1 MELREKPGKIQKLF
15 ELSLRFRL
23 IFVLLMVGFVAAF
36 VATGWQQ
43 MGSLPLGASEALGR
57 WIAEFTNVASAWNA
71 SQYIFVAG
79 LSMIVLY
86 FVFGGVR
93 GGLAG
98 LLGVAAFVGALF
110 ALGGDEDMLLIFFGA
125 FAGLALLLMLFAKW
139 SVACA
144 LFPFVL
150 SWLLLTGFLGWF
162 PLMIGKAWLMWAVL
176 STIAFSGVVA
186 CALIAGK
193 ELGEGS
199 PQAGALV
206 KAGKKML
213 APIMIASLLAITALV
228 VDMSVVVD
236 WRRIG
241 IAAIIWVAFNVWFF
255 GFTFGTMSFAPWDR
269 LRAGSRRVKMSDKKK
284 KAPAKKSRK

>member
-1 MELREKPGKIQKLF
+1 MELREKPGKVQKLL

-23 IFVLLMVGFVAAF
+23 IFVVLMVGFAVAF
-36 VATGWQQ
+36 LATGWQQ
-43 MGSLPLGASEALGR
+43 MGSLPLGASEALGM
-57 WIAEFTNVASAWNA
+57 WVAGFTNVISAWNS

-79 LSMIVLY
+79 LSMVVLY

-93 GGLAG
+93 GGVGG
-98 LLGVAAFVGALF
+98 LLALLAFVGSLF
-110 ALGGDEDMLLIFFGA
+110 ALGGDEDMLLIFFGV
-125 FAGLALLLMLFAKW
+125 FAGLSLVFLLFVKW

-144 LFPFVL
+144 LFPFAL
-150 SWLLLTGFLGWF
+150 SWLLLTGFLAWF
-162 PLMIGKAWLMWAVL
+162 PMMIGKAWLMWAVL
-176 STIAFSGVVA
+176 SAIGFSGVIA

-213 APIMIASLLAITALV
+213 TPVLIASLLSLSALV
-228 VDMSVVVD
+228 VDMGGAVD
-236 WRRIG
+236 GKKIG
-241 IAAIIWVAFNVWFF
+241 SAAILWVAFNVWFF
-255 GFTFGTMSFAPWDR
+255 CFTFGTMSFAPWER

-284 KAPAKKSRK
+284 ASSKKRK

>member
-1 MELREKPGKIQKLF
+1 MDLREKPGKIQKIF

-23 IFVLLMVGFVAAF
+23 IFVLLMVGFAVAF

-57 WIAEFTNVASAWNA
+57 WIAEFTNVVSAWNS

-79 LSMIVLY
+79 LSMVVLY

-93 GGLAG
+93 GGIAG

-144 LFPFVL
+144 LFPFAL

-162 PLMIGKAWLMWAVL
+162 PMMIGKAWLMWAVL
-176 STIAFSGVVA
+176 SGVGFSGIVA

-193 ELGEGS
+193 ELGDGTPS
-199 PQAGALV
+199 AGALV

-213 APIMIASLLAITALV
+213 APIMIASLLSLSALV

-236 WRRIG
+236 WRRMG
-241 IAAIIWVAFNVWFF
+241 IAAILWVAFNVWFF

-269 LRAGSRRVKMSDKKK
+269 LRAGSRRVKMSEKKK
-284 KAPAKKSRK
+284 KSPAKKSKK

>member
-1 MELREKPGKIQKLF
+1 MELREKPGKVQKLL

-23 IFVLLMVGFVAAF
+23 IFVVLMVGFAVAF
-36 VATGWQQ
+36 LATGWQQ
-43 MGSLPLGASEALGR
+43 MGSLPLGASEALGM
-57 WIAEFTNVASAWNA
+57 WVAGFTNVISAWNS

-79 LSMIVLY
+79 LSMVVLY

-93 GGLAG
+93 GGVGG
-98 LLGVAAFVGALF
+98 LLALLAFVGSLF
-110 ALGGDEDMLLIFFGA
+110 ALGGDEDMLLIFFGV
-125 FAGLALLLMLFAKW
+125 FAGLSLVFLLFVKW

-144 LFPFVL
+144 LFPFAL
-150 SWLLLTGFLGWF
+150 SWLLLTGFLAWF
-162 PLMIGKAWLMWAVL
+162 PMMIGKAWLMWAVL
-176 STIAFSGVVA
+176 SAIGFSGVIA

-213 APIMIASLLAITALV
+213 TPVLIASLLSLSALV
-228 VDMSVVVD
+228 VDMGGAVD
-236 WRRIG
+236 GKKIG
-241 IAAIIWVAFNVWFF
+241 SAVILWVAFNVWFF
-255 GFTFGTMSFAPWDR
+255 GFTFGTMSFAPWER

-284 KAPAKKSRK
+284 ASSKKRK

>member
-1 MELREKPGKIQKLF
+1 MELREKPGKVQKLL

-23 IFVLLMVGFVAAF
+23 IFVVLMVGFAVAF

-43 MGSLPLGASEALGR
+43 MGSLPLGASEALGM
-57 WIAEFTNVASAWNA
+57 WIAGFSNVVSAWHS
-71 SQYIFVAG
+71 SQYIFVAA
-79 LSMIVLY
+79 LSMVVLY

-93 GGLAG
+93 GGVGG
-98 LLGVAAFVGALF
+98 LVALLAFVGSLF
-110 ALGGDEDMLLIFFGA
+110 ALGGDEDMLLIFFA
-125 FAGLALLLMLFAKW
+125 VFAGLSLVFLLFVKW

-162 PLMIGKAWLMWAVL
+162 PMMIGKAWLMWAVL
-176 STIAFSGVVA
+176 SGIAFSGVVA

-193 ELGEGS
+193 ELGEGT

-213 APIMIASLLAITALV
+213 TPVLIASLLALSALV
-228 VDMSVVVD
+228 VDMDGAVD
-236 WRRIG
+236 GKKIG
-241 IAAIIWVAFNVWFF
+241 SAAILWVSFNVWFF
-255 GFTFGTMSFAPWDR
+255 GFTFGTMSFAPWER

-284 KAPAKKSRK
+284 KSTKKK

>member
-1 MELREKPGKIQKLF
+1 MELREKPGKVQKLL

-23 IFVLLMVGFVAAF
+23 IFVLLMVGFAVAF
-36 VATGWQQ
+36 LATGWQQ
-43 MGSLPLGASEALGR
+43 MGSLPLGASEALGM
-57 WIAEFTNVASAWNA
+57 WVAGFTNVVSAWNSA
-71 SQYIFVAG
+71 QYISVAA

-98 LLGVAAFVGALF
+98 LFSLLTFVGALF
-110 ALGGDEDMLLIFFGA
+110 ALGGDEDMLVIFFA
-125 FAGLALLLMLFAKW
+125 VFAGVSLLFLFCVKW

-144 LFPFVL
+144 LFPFAL

-162 PLMIGKAWLMWAVL
+162 PMMIGKAWLMWAVL
-176 STIAFSGVVA
+176 STLAFSGVM
-186 CALIAGK
+186 ALALVAGK

-213 APIMIASLLAITALV
+213 APVMISSLLALSALV
-228 VDMSVVVD
+228 VDMGGAVD
-236 WRRIG
+236 EKKIG
-241 IAAIIWVAFNVWFF
+241 SAAILWVAFNVWFF
-255 GFTFGTMSFAPWDR
+255 GFTFGTLSFAPWER
-269 LRAGSRRVKMSDKKK
+269 LRAGSRRVKMSEKKK
-284 KAPAKKSRK
+284 KTPAKKKK

>member
-1 MELREKPGKIQKLF
+1 MELREKPGTLQKLF

-23 IFVLLMVGFVAAF
+23 IFVVLMIGFAVAF

-43 MGSLPLGASEALGR
+43 MGSLPLGASEALGM
-57 WIAEFTNVASAWNA
+57 WIAEFTNVVSAWNS

-79 LSMIVLY
+79 LSMVVLY
-86 FVFGGVR
+86 FVFGGWR
-93 GGLAG
+93 GGVAG
-98 LLGVAAFVGALF
+98 LLALVAFAGSLF
-110 ALGGDEDMLLIFFGA
+110 ALGGDEDMLLIFFA
-125 FAGLALLLMLFAKW
+125 VFAGLSLVLMLFAKW

-144 LFPFVL
+144 LFPFAL

-162 PLMIGKAWLMWAVL
+162 PMMIGKAWLMWAVL
-176 STIAFSGVVA
+176 SGVAFSGVVA

-213 APIMIASLLAITALV
+213 APIMIASLLALSALV
-228 VDMSVVVD
+228 VDMGGAVD
-236 WRRIG
+236 GKTIG
-241 IAAIIWVAFNVWFF
+241 SAAILWVAFNVWFF
-255 GFTFGTMSFAPWDR
+255 GFNFGTMSFAPWDR
-269 LRAGSRRVKMSDKKK
+269 LRAGSRRVKMSEKKK
-284 KAPAKKSRK
+284 PAKKKSKK

>member
-1 MELREKPGKIQKLF
+1 MELREKPGKVQKLL

-23 IFVLLMVGFVAAF
+23 IFVVLMVGFAVAF
-36 VATGWQQ
+36 LATGWQQ
-43 MGSLPLGASEALGR
+43 MGSLPLGASEALGM
-57 WIAEFTNVASAWNA
+57 WIAGFTNVISAWNS
-71 SQYIFVAG
+71 SQYIFVAA
-79 LSMIVLY
+79 LSMVVLY

-93 GGLAG
+93 GGVGG
-98 LLGVAAFVGALF
+98 LLALLAFVGSLF
-110 ALGGDEDMLLIFFGA
+110 ALGGDEDMLLIFFGV
-125 FAGLALLLMLFAKW
+125 FAGLSLVFLLFVKW

-144 LFPFVL
+144 LFPFAL

-162 PLMIGKAWLMWAVL
+162 PMMIGKPWLMWAVL
-176 STIAFSGVVA
+176 SAIAFSGVIA

-213 APIMIASLLAITALV
+213 APVLIASLPSLSALV
-228 VDMSVVVD
+228 VDMGGAVD
-236 WRRIG
+236 GKKIG
-241 IAAIIWVAFNVWFF
+241 SAAILWVAFNVWFF
-255 GFTFGTMSFAPWDR
+255 GFTFGTMSFAPWER

-284 KAPAKKSRK
+284 ASSKKRK

>member
-1 MELREKPGKIQKLF
+1 MDLREKPGKIQKIF

-23 IFVLLMVGFVAAF
+23 IFVLLMVGFAVAF

-57 WIAEFTNVASAWNA
+57 WIAEFTNVVSAWNS

-79 LSMIVLY
+79 LSMVVLY
-86 FVFGGVR
+86 FVFGGWR

-125 FAGLALLLMLFAKW
+125 FAGLSLVLMLFAKW

-144 LFPFVL
+144 LFPFAL

-162 PLMIGKAWLMWAVL
+162 PMMIGKAWLIWAVL
-176 STIAFSGVVA
+176 SGVGFSGIVA

-193 ELGEGS
+193 ELGDGTPS
-199 PQAGALV
+199 AGALV

-213 APIMIASLLAITALV
+213 APIMIASLLSLSALV

-236 WRRIG
+236 WRRMG
-241 IAAIIWVAFNVWFF
+241 IAAILWVAFNVWFF

-269 LRAGSRRVKMSDKKK
+269 LRAGSRRVKMSEKKK
-284 KAPAKKSRK
+284 KSPAKKSKK

>member
-23 IFVLLMVGFVAAF
+23 IFVLLMVGFAVAF

-57 WIAEFTNVASAWNA
+57 WIAEFTNVASAWNS

-79 LSMIVLY
+79 LSMVVLY

-93 GGLAG
+93 GGGGG
-98 LLGVAAFVGALF
+98 LIALAAFVGSLF
-110 ALGGDEDMLLIFFGA
+110 ALGGDEDMLLVFFGA
-125 FAGLALLLMLFAKW
+125 FAGLALLFVLFVKW

-144 LFPFVL
+144 LFPFAL

-162 PLMIGKAWLMWAVL
+162 PMMIGKAWLMWAVL
-176 STIAFSGVVA
+176 SGIAFSGVVA

-199 PQAGALV
+199 PSAGALV

-213 APIMIASLLAITALV
+213 APIMIASFLALSALV
-228 VDMSVVVD
+228 VDMGGAVD
-236 WRRIG
+236 GMKIG
-241 IAAIIWVAFNVWFF
+241 SAAILWAVFIVWFF

-284 KAPAKKSRK
+284 SSSKKRK

>member
-1 MELREKPGKIQKLF
+1 MELREKPGTLQKLF

-23 IFVLLMVGFVAAF
+23 IFVVLMIGFAVAF

-43 MGSLPLGASEALGR
+43 MGSLPLGASEALGM
-57 WIAEFTNVASAWNA
+57 WIAEFTNVVSAWNS

-79 LSMIVLY
+79 LSMVVLY
-86 FVFGGVR
+86 FVFGGWR
-93 GGLAG
+93 GGVAG
-98 LLGVAAFVGALF
+98 LLALVAFVGSLF
-110 ALGGDEDMLLIFFGA
+110 ALGGDEDMLLIFFA
-125 FAGLALLLMLFAKW
+125 VFAGLSLVLMLFAKW

-144 LFPFVL
+144 LFPFAL

-162 PLMIGKAWLMWAVL
+162 PMMIGKAWLMWAVL
-176 STIAFSGVVA
+176 SGVAFSGVVA

-213 APIMIASLLAITALV
+213 APIMIASLLALSALV
-228 VDMSVVVD
+228 VDMGGAVD
-236 WRRIG
+236 GKTIES
-241 IAAIIWVAFNVWFF
+241 AAILWVAFNVWFF
-255 GFTFGTMSFAPWDR
+255 GFNFGTMSFAPWDR
-269 LRAGSRRVKMSDKKK
+269 LRAGSRRVKMSEKKK
-284 KAPAKKSRK
+284 PAKKKSKK

>member
-1 MELREKPGKIQKLF
+1 MELREKPGKIQKLL
-15 ELSLRFRL
+15 EHSLRFRL
-23 IFVLLMVGFVAAF
+23 IFVLLMVGFAVAF

-57 WIAEFTNVASAWNA
+57 WIAEFTNVASAWNS

-93 GGLAG
+93 GGIAG

-125 FAGLALLLMLFAKW
+125 FAGLALLLMLLVKW

-162 PLMIGKAWLMWAVL
+162 PMMIGKAWLMWAVL
-176 STIAFSGVVA
+176 SAIGFSGVVA

-206 KAGKKML
+206 KAGKRML
-213 APIMIASLLAITALV
+213 APIMIASLLALSALV

-241 IAAIIWVAFNVWFF
+241 CAAIIWVAFNVWFF

-269 LRAGSRRVKMSDKKK
+269 LRAGSRRVKMSEKKK
-284 KAPAKKSRK
+284 KASSKKKK

>member
-1 MELREKPGKIQKLF
+1 MELREKPGKVQKLL

-23 IFVLLMVGFVAAF
+23 IFVVLMVGFAVAF

-43 MGSLPLGASEALGR
+43 MGSLPLGASEALGM
-57 WIAEFTNVASAWNA
+57 WIAGFSNVVSAWNS
-71 SQYIFVAG
+71 SQYIFVAA
-79 LSMIVLY
+79 LSMVVLY

-93 GGLAG
+93 GGVGG
-98 LLGVAAFVGALF
+98 LVALLAFVGSLF
-110 ALGGDEDMLLIFFGA
+110 ALGGDEDMLLIFFA
-125 FAGLALLLMLFAKW
+125 VFAGLSLVFLLFVKW

-162 PLMIGKAWLMWAVL
+162 PMMIGKAWLMWAVL
-176 STIAFSGVVA
+176 SGIAFSGVVA

-193 ELGEGS
+193 ELGEGT

-213 APIMIASLLAITALV
+213 TPVLIASLLALSALV
-228 VDMSVVVD
+228 VDMGGAVD
-236 WRRIG
+236 G
-241 IAAIIWVAFNVWFF
+241 KKVGSAAILWVSFNVWFF
-255 GFTFGTMSFAPWDR
+255 GFTFGTMSFAPWER
-269 LRAGSRRVKMSDKKK
+269 LRAGSRRVKMSEKKK
-284 KAPAKKSRK
+284 KSSKKK

>member
-1 MELREKPGKIQKLF
+1 MDLREKPGKIQKIF

-23 IFVLLMVGFVAAF
+23 IFVLLMVGFAVAF

-57 WIAEFTNVASAWNA
+57 WIAEFTNVVSAWNS

-79 LSMIVLY
+79 LSMVVLY

-93 GGLAG
+93 GGIAG

-125 FAGLALLLMLFAKW
+125 FVGLALVLMLFAKW

-144 LFPFVL
+144 LFPFAL

-162 PLMIGKAWLMWAVL
+162 PMMIGKAWLIWAVL
-176 STIAFSGVVA
+176 SGVGFSGIVA

-193 ELGEGS
+193 ELGDGTPS
-199 PQAGALV
+199 AGALV

-213 APIMIASLLAITALV
+213 APIMIASLLSLSALV

-236 WRRIG
+236 WRRMG
-241 IAAIIWVAFNVWFF
+241 IAAILWVAFNVWFF

-269 LRAGSRRVKMSDKKK
+269 LRAGSRRVKMSEKKK
-284 KAPAKKSRK
+284 KSPAKKSKK

>member
-1 MELREKPGKIQKLF
+1 MELREKPGKIQKLL

-23 IFVLLMVGFVAAF
+23 IFVLLMVGFAVTF

-57 WIAEFTNVASAWNA
+57 WIAEFTNVASAWNS

-93 GGLAG
+93 GGIAG

-125 FAGLALLLMLFAKW
+125 FAGLALLLMLLVKW

-162 PLMIGKAWLMWAVL
+162 PMMIGKAWLMWAVL
-176 STIAFSGVVA
+176 SAIGFSGVVA

-206 KAGKKML
+206 KAGKRML
-213 APIMIASLLAITALV
+213 APIMIASLLALSALV

-241 IAAIIWVAFNVWFF
+241 CAAIIWVAFNVWFF

-269 LRAGSRRVKMSDKKK
+269 LRAGSRRVKMSEKKK
-284 KAPAKKSRK
+284 KASSKKKK

>member
-1 MELREKPGKIQKLF
+1 MELREKPGKVQKLL

-23 IFVLLMVGFVAAF
+23 IFVVLMVGFAVAF
-36 VATGWQQ
+36 LATGWQQ
-43 MGSLPLGASEALGR
+43 MGSLPLGASEALGM
-57 WIAEFTNVASAWNA
+57 WVAGFTNVFSAWNS

-79 LSMIVLY
+79 LSMVVLY

-93 GGLAG
+93 GGVGG
-98 LLGVAAFVGALF
+98 LLALLAFVGSLF
-110 ALGGDEDMLLIFFGA
+110 ALGGDEDMLLIFFGV
-125 FAGLALLLMLFAKW
+125 FAGLSLVFLLFVKW

-144 LFPFVL
+144 LFPFAL
-150 SWLLLTGFLGWF
+150 SWLLLTGFLAWF
-162 PLMIGKAWLMWAVL
+162 PMMIGKAWLMWAVL
-176 STIAFSGVVA
+176 SAIGFSGVIA

-213 APIMIASLLAITALV
+213 TPVLIASLLSLSALV
-228 VDMSVVVD
+228 VDMGGAVD
-236 WRRIG
+236 GKKIG
-241 IAAIIWVAFNVWFF
+241 SAAILWVAFNVWFF
-255 GFTFGTMSFAPWDR
+255 CFTFGTMSFAPWER

-284 KAPAKKSRK
+284 ASSKKRK